1 MFRETTSIIIEKE
14 MIVMKKQLCLVLC
27 AAGLVLFAQN
37 PAPADLKLCYEV
49 LEASQFE
56 KQLNDS
62 SARMLNAQ
70 LQASPMLVQFR
81 PELEAFYKK
90 CLNYQTLKEEV
101 AKVYCQ
107 MFTPEELRQLI
118 AFYKSPTGRMFVQ
131 KSPELTVKITMMTQE
146 IVTKNM
152 PELIKAI
159 QTKAQQLQQKK

>member
-1 MFRETTSIIIEKE
+1 
-14 MIVMKKQLCLVLC
+14 
-27 AAGLVLFAQN
+27 
-37 PAPADLKLCYEV
+37 
-49 LEASQFE
+49 
-56 KQLNDS
+56 
-62 SARMLNAQ
+62 
-70 LQASPMLVQFR
+70 
-81 PELEAFYKK
+81 
-90 CLNYQTLKEEV
+90 
-101 AKVYCQ
+101 